1 MDKVVL
7 LVEDNPSD
15 EKLTLRAM
23 RKSGIECE
31 VVVARDGVEAL
42 AMLFGTGA
50 ADEPAPALPTLVLL
64 DLKLPLLDG
73 IEVLRRIRAAERTRR
88 LPVLV
93 LTSSPLEED
102 KAATRAL
109 GANAYLLK
117 PVEPSA
123 FAEVARTIRV
133 WLDST
138 DEPTDGEGG

>member
-1 MDKVVL
+1 MSKVVL

-31 VVVARDGVEAL
+31 VVVAHDGVEAL
-42 AMLFGTGA
+42 EMLFGTGA
-50 ADEPAPALPTLVLL
+50 AGEPAPALPSLVLL
-64 DLKLPLLDG
+64 DLKLPLVDG
-73 IEVLRRIRAAERTRR
+73 IEVLRRIRAAEQTRG

-117 PVEPSA
+117 PVDPSA
-123 FAEVARTIRV
+123 FAEVARTIRL
-133 WLDST
+133 WLDAAGVQAH
-138 DEPTDGEGG
+138 EEG